1 MEVIQSFP
9 YKCEQFIPF
18 GLKRTNEHDL
28 YCATTRTKAHI
39 LELIYSHHC
48 DVKLFM
54 EQSVL
59 NDLSSFMPSQGIP
72 KNASSIFNKATKS
85 EQDQILV
92 DFHLM
97 SEELKCTNERVALV
111 NVSWSPTIKHLP
123 GTHYLAYLTNF
134 GGCEIRQKH
143 TGKRLWCIVTHN
155 VAKEWMMRCQKNI
168 KHTITTYQGLED
180 AVFNMQIKA
189 ISWNNVITK
198 NPFISIITA
207 NGTVGFFEC
216 TENELRFSFEKQ
228 ISCKKINAMEWFSFN
243 DRNNLN
249 RSFIVT
255 SELNGIVKLFSI
267 QMDDKNVIDVIECVE
282 VFGEMDGVPANGIQ
296 WEYVSGSNQLM
307 IIFCKTMHIFV
318 HLIDVK
324 TGELKSIH
332 FQYIG
337 HSTINSKIFS

>member
-18 GLKRTNEHDL
+18 GLKRTSEHDL
-28 YCATTRTKAHI
+28 YCAVSRTKVHI

-59 NDLSSFMPSQGIP
+59 TNLSSFMPCQGIP
-72 KNASSIFNKATKS
+72 KNAASIFTKASKP

-97 SEELKCTNERVALV
+97 SEELKCTNERVTLV
-111 NVSWSPTIKHLP
+111 NIGWSPAIKHLP
-123 GTHYLAYLTNF
+123 GNHYLAYLTNF

-143 TGKRLWCIVTHN
+143 TGKRLWCIVRHN

-189 ISWNNVITK
+189 ISWNNIIAK

-207 NGTVGFFEC
+207 DGMVAFFEC
-216 TENELRFSFEKQ
+216 SKDELRFSFEKQ
-228 ISCKKINAMEWFSFN
+228 ISCKKANAMEWFTFN
-243 DRNNLN
+243 DRNNVH
-249 RSFIVT
+249 RSYIIT
-255 SELNGIVKLFSI
+255 CELNGTVKLFSI
-267 QMDDKNVIDVIECVE
+267 QMDDKNVTDVIESVE
-282 VFGEMDGVPANGIQ
+282 VCGETDGIPANGIQ

-324 TGELKSIH
+324 MGELKSMH
-332 FQYIG
+332 SYYIG
-337 HSTINSKIFS
+337 HSMINSKRFS